1 MNRSSKRFKSLV
13 FPAIGA
19 GLVLVSA
26 PALARNEAACGA
38 RISAV
43 GVSSHVEGGRDFER
57 YRGQVPPG
65 LAKKRAIDNWQ
76 MRVNAQ
82 CPRYSNKWW
91 RSRGQQI
98 DCEGTAG
105 HQYCTATSA
114 PAKKFWSFLLSY

>member
-65 LAKKRAIDNWQ
+65 LAKKRAIDTALSNSFGFGGT
-76 MRVNAQ
+76 NASLVL
-82 CPRYSNKWW
+82 R
-91 RSRGQQI
+91 RL
-98 DCEGTAG
+98 A
-105 HQYCTATSA
+105 A
-114 PAKKFWSFLLSY
+114 